1 MSRVNA
7 TYFAIMPEC
16 LFFDTPDG
24 HGYLKNDGSFH
35 TYTFSL
41 HFIAPRVRLHP
52 LELTQFLEVDDT
64 MYAEK
69 RRLYILFNEAIIK
82 WENERFDKVYLLD
95 YLGDGGRVVKQ
106 SWINKN

>member
-1 MSRVNA
+1 
-7 TYFAIMPEC
+7 
-16 LFFDTPDG
+16 
-24 HGYLKNDGSFH
+24 
-35 TYTFSL
+35 
-41 HFIAPRVRLHP
+41 
-52 LELTQFLEVDDT
+52 

-106 SWINKN
+106 SWININ